1 MTQRK
6 GIILAGGS
14 QPIAVDECDL
24 RIEPSVSTVIPAED
38 ESPLPAILARLSSAD
53 LDELFWPPSRTG
65 VMSAWWGH
73 VPFAHWIVSRTQP
86 RIVVELGTH
95 NGVSFAA
102 FCEAAKRAS
111 VSSRCYAVDTWQGDE
126 HAGHYGNEIFND
138 LNEFVRGRYA
148 DVAELLRMTFDEAR
162 DYFADGSIDLLH
174 IDGLH
179 TYEAVKH
186 DFETWLPKLSQ
197 RAVVLFHDTNVRERD
212 FGVWR
217 FWAELQS
224 RYPSFEFLH
233 GHGLGVLA
241 IGEQVD
247 ASVRGLCSLNETGN
261 SASVRFRDRVSQ
273 LGARWIAEDLATR
286 TGEHARALE
295 LERTRLEAALA
306 DHRLHVSNLEAQSA
320 HLSTEIARLQSE
332 KAASADDRLH
342 AFDIKARSAQLGAEI
357 TRLQSD
363 RKEAEERDEQR
374 MHELRALQDQI
385 AATHASASWRITKPL
400 RAFGTAI
407 RKVTQRRAPIEK
419 QTAPAPSVDLSGFF
433 DLAYY
438 TSQLPSALKE
448 SASLEH
454 YLAWGEA
461 AGLAPSPMFDPVFYR
476 TCHGDLKD
484 LESGLLD
491 HYVRCGKAEGRRGR
505 SATDDILISTERFV
519 PGRACVVVAAH
530 EASRT
535 GAAILSWNLVLELQK
550 KYNVIVLL
558 KHGGPLV
565 PNFEEAAAAIVAV
578 PSDVLNPME
587 LEILARRV
595 TMAHSPLYLIANSVE
610 TRCFV
615 PGFENAGVPTVALV
629 HEFSSSVRPL
639 GALHELFLLA
649 SRIVFSAQIVAD
661 AALKDYAVLAARE
674 FHVLPQGQSRLP
686 SIAEIQEQAKPDA
699 GRKDFYTAPTMDLA
713 TLEADVFLVVGLGT
727 ITSRK
732 GVEFF
737 IAAAD
742 RARRSGS
749 KRKIVFAWV
758 GKCYWFDEAYLESL
772 REQIERADLKDA
784 VVFLG
789 EYADLAPVYQRADLC
804 FLSSRLDPLPN
815 IAIDAALLGIPVVC
829 FDRASGFA
837 EILRER
843 PDTRRLVVPHLDSAA
858 AADLIVG
865 LAENPGELTVLKNT
879 IRKMALELFDMQR
892 YVSQIDNLGMGAK
905 KALDQLEENRKG
917 LVGPDTFNASFF
929 SGPRGT
935 ASDEA
940 EVRTAYLRD
949 SLRVMPR
956 SRPRT
961 GLVVRRPLEGFHPL
975 IYAEENTDFDES
987 SGEDPL
993 VHFLRTGRPA
1003 GRWKHEVLKPGET
1016 NELSPVDLKVAVHG
1030 HFHYPELFAD
1040 FLLRLSGNRTPVDLL
1055 LTTTSA
1061 KKAAVLSDLVARHDV
1076 SAATILVVE
1085 NRGRDIG
1092 PMLNAL
1098 GTSRFEHYDV
1108 IGHFHGKRSP
1118 HVDEAIGGEWR
1129 EFLWQHLIGGDHPM
1143 MDLILNCFAENPDVG
1158 LVFPEDPH
1166 LNDWDQNRLHAEQ
1179 LAQRMGIPLP
1189 LPNHLDFPQGTMF
1202 WARPDALKPM
1212 FELALAIDEFP
1223 SEPVPID
1230 GTMLHALERLL
1241 PFSANKMGYRYI
1253 TTHLKAHRR

>member
-1 MTQRK
+1 M
-6 GIILAGGS
+6 
-14 QPIAVDECDL
+14 
-24 RIEPSVSTVIPAED
+24 
-38 ESPLPAILARLSSAD
+38 
-53 LDELFWPPSRTG
+53 
-65 VMSAWWGH
+65 
-73 VPFAHWIVSRTQP
+73 QP

-95 NGVSFAA
+95 NGVLFAA

-111 VSSRCYAVDTWQGDE
+111 VSSRCYAVNTWQGDE

-138 LNEFVRGRYA
+138 LNEFVCGRYA

-174 IDGLH
+174 IDGLR

-217 FWAELQS
+217 LWAELQS

-233 GHGLGVLA
+233 EHGLGVLA
-241 IGEQVD
+241 VGEQVD
-247 ASVRGLCSLNETGN
+247 ASVRGLCSLKEASN
-261 SASVRFRDRVSQ
+261 SAFVRFRDRVSQ
-273 LGARWIAEDLATR
+273 LGARWIAEDLAIR

-306 DHRLHVSNLEAQSA
+306 DHRLHALDLE
-320 HLSTEIARLQSE
+320 
-332 KAASADDRLH
+332 
-342 AFDIKARSAQLGAEI
+342 ARSAQLSAEI
-357 TRLQSD
+357 TRLQSE
-363 RKEAEERDEQR
+363 KEEAEEREEQR
-374 MHELRALQDQI
+374 LQELRALQDQI
-385 AATHASASWRITKPL
+385 AATYASTSWRITRPL
-400 RAFGTAI
+400 RAFSTAI
-407 RKVTQRRAPIEK
+407 GRVAQRRAPIEK
-419 QTAPAPSVDLSGFF
+419 KPSPDSSVDLSGFF
-433 DLAYY
+433 DRTYY
-438 TSQLPSALKE
+438 ASQLPSALKE
-448 SASLEH
+448 NASLEH

-476 TCHGDLKD
+476 TCHDDLKD

-491 HYVRCGKAEGRRGR
+491 HYVRCGKTEGRRGR

-519 PGRACVVVAAH
+519 PGRACLVVAAH

-558 KHGGPLV
+558 KRDGPLV
-565 PNFEEAAAAIVAV
+565 SNFEEAAAAIVTV
-578 PSDVLNPME
+578 PDEVLNPVE
-587 LEILARRV
+587 LAILARKV

-615 PGFENAGVPTVALV
+615 PGFENAGVPTIALV
-629 HEFSSSVRPL
+629 HEFSSSVRPR

-661 AALKDYAVLAARE
+661 AALKDYAILAARE

-686 SIAEIQEQAKPDA
+686 SIAEPQKQAEPQTKSEF
-699 GRKDFYTAPTMDLA
+699 GRKDFYTAPTMDIA

-727 ITSRK
+727 ITARK

-758 GKCYWFDEAYLESL
+758 GKCYSFDETYLESL
-772 REQIERADLKDA
+772 REQLERADLKDA

-843 PDTRRLVVPHLDSAA
+843 PDTRRLVVPHMDSAA
-858 AADLIVG
+858 AADLIVE
-865 LAENPGELTVLKNT
+865 LAENPGELAVLKNT

-892 YVSQIDNLGMGAK
+892 YVSQIDDLGTGAK
-905 KALDQLEENRKG
+905 KALDQLEENRNG
-917 LVGPDTFNASFF
+917 LVGSDTFNASFF

-1003 GRWKHEVLKPGET
+1003 GRWKHEVLKPRET
-1016 NELSPVDLKVAVHG
+1016 SELSPVDLKVAVHG
-1030 HFHYPELFAD
+1030 HFHYPELLSD
-1040 FLLRLSGNRTPVDLL
+1040 FLSRLSGNRTPVDLL

-1061 KKAAVLSDLVARHDV
+1061 EKAAVLSDLVAKHDV
-1076 SAATILVVE
+1076 SDATIMVVE

-1098 GTSRFEHYDV
+1098 GASRFEHYDV

-1129 EFLWQHLIGGDHPM
+1129 EFLWQHLIGDDHPM
-1143 MDLILNCFAENPDVG
+1143 MDLILKCFAENPDVG

-1179 LAQRMGIPLP
+1179 LAQRMGIALP

-1212 FELALAIDEFP
+1212 FDLALALDEFP

-1253 TTHLKAHRR
+1253 TTHVKAHRR